1 MSEDTDELDGFEEI
15 VIDPRTPVLIG
26 GGHFTQRT
34 AQQGKFADGMKPV
47 EMLAKAARMAAED
60 SGGGEALLAAVD
72 AIAVVRFT
80 VDSAEAG
87 RLPVGQIP
95 NPPRALARAI
105 GAKPSREIY
114 TSAGGNTP
122 QALVNKF
129 AEHIAKGEAE
139 VVLLAGCEYLATLL
153 GALKSGV
160 KLDAWGDDADG
171 TPEAY
176 GDFRPGVNPYEHAHG
191 MRFPV
196 NTYPLFE
203 NAIRGSKN
211 RSVAFHQKKLGNLF
225 RRFNQVASTVEESWF
240 PKPRSAEEIATPSEK
255 NRYVGF
261 PYTKYMNAVIE
272 VDQAAAV
279 VMTSVGKAREMGI
292 AEDKW
297 VFLHG
302 CADVTEI
309 WNVTERPDLSVSPA
323 IKLIAREVMDMA
335 KLSIGDIDHMD
346 LYSCFPSA
354 VEYALDAFGIPAD
367 DERGLTVT
375 GGLPYFGGAGNN
387 YVMHSIVMM
396 LHKVREDAG
405 SFGLVTGNGW
415 FATKHSAG
423 IYSTEPTEGP
433 WKRRDPKDYQGE
445 IDAIERPN
453 VVVEANGKGTI
464 ETYTVVHDRTGPML
478 GIVIGRLEDGS
489 RFLANTPSDKAV
501 LEDLM
506 AREGLGRSGTVRHEA
521 GKNIFTPDAAA

>member
-1 MSEDTDELDGFEEI
+1 MSDEDGYEEI
-15 VIDPRTPVLIG
+15 EIDPRTPVLIG

-34 AQQGKFADGMKPV
+34 AQQGRFAEGEGPV
-47 EMLAKAARMAAED
+47 PMLARAARMAAED
-60 SGGGEALLAAVD
+60 TGLGVDILKAVD
-72 AIAVVRFT
+72 TVAVVRFT

-87 RLPVGQIP
+87 RLPVGQVP
-95 NPPRALARAI
+95 NPPRSLANAI
-105 GAKPSREIY
+105 GAAPKTEIY
-114 TSAGGNTP
+114 TAAGGNTP
-122 QALVNKF
+122 QALVNKS
-129 AEHIAKGEAE
+129 AEDIAEGRAD
-139 VVLLAGCEYLATLL
+139 VVLLAGCENLATIL

-160 KLDAWGDDADG
+160 KLDAWGDDAG
-171 TPEAY
+171 GEPEKF
-176 GDFRPGVNPYEHAHG
+176 GDYRPGVNATEHAHG

-203 NAIRGSKN
+203 NAIRGAKG
-211 RSVAFHQKKLGNLF
+211 RSVAFHQKKLGKLF
-225 RRFNQVASTVEESWF
+225 QRFNAVAAANPESWF
-240 PKPRSAEEIATPSEK
+240 PTARTAEEIATPGEK

-279 VMTSVGKAREMGI
+279 IMTSVAKARELGVPDERM
-292 AEDKW
+292 
-297 VFLHG
+297 VYLHG
-302 CADVTEI
+302 CADVAEI
-309 WNVTERPDLSVSPA
+309 WNVIERPDLSVSPA
-323 IKLIAREVMDMA
+323 IRLMAREVFAMSG
-335 KLSIGDIDHMD
+335 LSIGDIDHFD

-415 FATKHSAG
+415 FATKHAAG

-433 WKRRDPKDYQGE
+433 WKRRDPKTYQAE
-445 IDAIERPN
+445 IDAIERPK
-453 VVVEANGKGTI
+453 VVVEANGKATI
-464 ETYTVVHDRTGPML
+464 ETYTVAHDRNGPML

-489 RFLANTPSDKAV
+489 RFVANTPAERAV
-501 LEDLM
+501 MEDLM
-506 AREGLGRSGTVRHEA
+506 AKEGLGRTGTVRHEG
-521 GKNIFTPDAAA
+521 GKNIFTPD

>member
-1 MSEDTDELDGFEEI
+1 MTEEFEDFEDFEEI
-15 VIDPRTPVLIG
+15 EIDPRTPVLIG

-34 AQQGKFADGMKPV
+34 AQQGRFADGLSPIHMMK
-47 EMLAKAARMAAED
+47 KAAEMAAED
-60 SGGGEALLAAVD
+60 TGAGAAILTALD
-72 AIAVVRFT
+72 TIAVVRFV

-87 RLPVGQIP
+87 RLPVGQVP
-95 NPPRALARAI
+95 NPPRALARAL
-105 GAKPSREIY
+105 GATPKTAIY
-114 TSAGGNTP
+114 TAAGGNTP
-122 QALVNKF
+122 QALVNKS
-129 AEHIAKGEAE
+129 AEDIANGRAE
-139 VVLLAGCEYLATLL
+139 VVLLTGCEFLASLQGSL
-153 GALKSGV
+153 RAGV
-160 KLDAWGDDADG
+160 SLESWSDDADG
-171 TPEAY
+171 EVEKF
-176 GDFRPGVNPYEHAHG
+176 GDYRNGVNEHEHAHG
-191 MRFPV
+191 LRFPV
-196 NTYPLFE
+196 NTYPLLE
-203 NAIRGSKN
+203 NAIRGAKG
-211 RSVAFHQKKLGNLF
+211 RSVPFHQKKMGKLF
-225 RRFNQVASTVEESWF
+225 QRFNAVAAANPESWF
-240 PKPRSAEEIATPSEK
+240 PTARSAEEIATPGEK

-279 VMTSVGKAREMGI
+279 IMTSVEKAREMGVP
-292 AEDKW
+292 EDKW

-309 WNVTERPDLSVSPA
+309 WNVTERPDLSQSPA
-323 IKLIAREVMDMA
+323 IRLMAREAFAMSG
-335 KLSIGDIDHMD
+335 LSIGDIDHMD

-415 FATKHSAG
+415 FATKHAAG
-423 IYSTEPTEGP
+423 IYSTEPTAGP
-433 WKRRDPKDYQGE
+433 WKRRDPKSYQSE
-445 IDAIERPN
+445 IDAIERAA
-453 VVVEANGKGTI
+453 VTVEANGRGTI
-464 ETYTVVHDRTGPML
+464 ETYTIVHDRNGPKL

-489 RFLANTPSDKAV
+489 RFLANTPADKAV

-506 AREGLGRSGTVRHEA
+506 ASEGLGRTGTVRHEA
-521 GKNIFTPDAAA
+521 GRNIFTPDAA

>member
-1 MSEDTDELDGFEEI
+1 MSDEFEADGFEEI
-15 VIDPRTPVLIG
+15 VIDPRTPILVG

-34 AQQGKFADGMKPV
+34 AQQGKFAEGMKPL
-47 EMLAKAARMAAED
+47 EMLTKAAKMAAED
-60 SGGGEALLAAVD
+60 SGIGDAALAAVD
-72 AIAVVRFT
+72 TIAVVRFT

-87 RLPVGQIP
+87 RLPVGQMP
-95 NPPRALARAI
+95 NPPRSLAKAI
-105 GAKPSREIY
+105 GATPKREIY
-114 TSAGGNTP
+114 TAAGGNTP
-122 QALVNKF
+122 QALVNSS
-129 AEHIAKGEAE
+129 AEDIANGKAD

-153 GALKSGV
+153 GALKAGV
-160 KLDAWGDDADG
+160 KLDAWGDDEG
-171 TPEAY
+171 GEPEKY
-176 GDFRPGVNPYEHAHG
+176 GDYSNGVNAYEHAHG

-225 RRFNQVASTVEESWF
+225 RRFNVVASTVEESWF
-240 PKPRSAEEIATPSEK
+240 PKPRSAEEIATPTEK

-279 VMTSVGKAREMGI
+279 LMMSVEKAQELGVP
-292 AEDKW
+292 EDRW

-302 CADVTEI
+302 CADVKEI
-309 WNVTERPDLSVSPA
+309 WNVSERPDLSESPA
-323 IKLIAREVMDMA
+323 IKLMAREVMAMS

-354 VEYALDAFGIPAD
+354 VEYALDAFGIAAD

-396 LHKVREDAG
+396 LHKVREDTG

-415 FATKHSAG
+415 FATKHAAG

-433 WKRRDPKDYQGE
+433 WTRRDPQSYQSE
-445 IDAIERPN
+445 IDAIERPK
-453 VVVEANGKGTI
+453 VAVEANGKGTI

-478 GIVIGRLEDGS
+478 GIVIGRLEDNS
-489 RFLANTPSDKAV
+489 RFVANTPADRAV
-501 LEDLM
+501 LDDLM
-506 AREGLGRSGTVRHEA
+506 SREGIGRTGTVRHEA
-521 GKNIFTPDAAA
+521 GKNVFTPDAA